1 MLKVSPILEED
12 LKKVDNLLLEMVSD
26 GGEKMR
32 EVAKYIFQS
41 GGKRLRPLLLILTS
55 KLFGYKG
62 EDHIKLASAVEFI
75 HTATLL
81 HDDVIDGAS
90 LRRGKP
96 SVNSVW
102 GNDVSILTGDFLF
115 ARASKIVHGIKNERI
130 INILLSVVEKM
141 VEGEFLQM
149 KVKGN
154 MEEGGKFYF
163 EIIRNKTSRFI
174 SACCEIGGILAKAN
188 KKDIERLKKF
198 GLEIGDAFQV
208 VDDVIDFCGDPSI
221 MGKKPGK
228 DIEEGKVTLPLFLT
242 YQNVDKETQNKIK
255 KIMQKTTP
263 KLERE
268 IKWLINLTK
277 EKKGIDAALHIARN
291 KIENAKKVLNFFPD
305 NIYRRELKNLSEY
318 IINRKV

>member
-26 GGEKMR
+26 GGEKMK
-32 EVAKYIFQS
+32 EVARYIFQS

-62 EDHIKLASAVEFI
+62 EDHIKLASAVEFV

-81 HDDVIDGAS
+81 HDDVIDGAA

-102 GNDVSILTGDFLF
+102 GNEVSILTGDFLF
-115 ARASKIVHGIKNERI
+115 ARASKIVHEVRNEKI
-130 INILLSVVEKM
+130 INLLLTVVEKM

-154 MEEGGKFYF
+154 VEEGGKFYF

-174 SACCEIGGILAKAN
+174 SACCEIGGILAKVN
-188 KKDIERLKKF
+188 RKDQERLKEF
-198 GLEIGDAFQV
+198 GLEIGDAFQI

-228 DIEEGKVTLPLFLT
+228 DIEEGKVTLPLFLA
-242 YQNVDKETQNKIK
+242 YQNADRKTQNKIK
-255 KIMQKTTP
+255 KIMEKTTS
-263 KLERE
+263 KTERE
-268 IKWLINLTK
+268 IKWLINLAR
-277 EKKGIDAALHIARN
+277 EKKGIESALQVARE
-291 KIENAKKVLNFFPD
+291 KIENAKRVLNFFPD

-318 IINRKV
+318 IINRRA